1 MGPPHATPRKGNSE
15 SGIHIQTKVSPSQLP
30 LDDRK
35 LTQPQCDRSPNRA
48 NASNAPTP
56 PLSRHQLRQ
65 PPPQHR
71 PATPNGALNPCR
83 LHPRLQTIHETRHIR
98 HDVDPSRARF
108 WHLRCFGCFG
118 RLPMD
123 ALSRNSN
130 HTKKRGGQ
138 ASAQASKFIR
148 KTIEVAVDSKRSPDE
163 RHLNPC
169 EGKTWDGSNSS

>member
-118 RLPMD
+118 RLPHG
-123 ALSRNSN
+123 R
-130 HTKKRGGQ
+130 TFQEFEPYQEKRRPGFCAGV
-138 ASAQASKFIR
+138 
-148 KTIEVAVDSKRSPDE
+148 EVYQEDDRGCGRFEEES
-163 RHLNPC
+163 
-169 EGKTWDGSNSS
+169 